1 MFLGLPN
8 FTEFWEAG
16 QGAGAL
22 LTKGSLTLTHFS
34 PSLLRLQSSQQSM
47 FSSSK
52 FQLLSVPFARLR
64 DSVEEEVRGG
74 DKNLQLFILTAWCS
88 KVTTLPLA
96 ETSQAG

>member
-1 MFLGLPN
+1 MFLGLPD

-16 QGAGAL
+16 QGPGAW
-22 LTKGSLTLTHFS
+22 LTKGGLTHFS

-64 DSVEEEVRGG
+64 DSVEEEVRG
-74 DKNLQLFILTAWCS
+74 DNEN
-88 KVTTLPLA
+88 P
-96 ETSQAG
+96 